1 MKTSFVFSC
10 IVVLTLTAIGF
21 VDAKPNESNKTPVP
35 PGDPGWPRE
44 YKANGAK
51 LIVYQP
57 QVDSWDDYTKL
68 HYRAV
73 VALTPA
79 GKKEVYG
86 VAEGDADTAVDES
99 SRTVAINRSGYQLR
113 FPGAS
118 EEDTAAYEKAVRA
131 MVPESSAMVI
141 SLERVLAML
150 DPAKTVEQPPVEVN
164 LDPPKIL
171 YSAKPAVLVM
181 FMGTPQMK
189 PVEKEKPDLMFA
201 VNTNWDVFFDTTESK
216 YYLLNKESWLTA
228 TDPVKGPWAAAGK
241 LPAGLSRL
249 PANENWS
256 DVRKSLPGKKAKTI
270 PTIFV
275 TTEPTEMIVTTGEP
289 AYAPIKGTKLMKITN
304 TDSTLFMNN
313 TDKQF
318 YFLVAGRWFRAAD
331 LNGPWSAASKDLPPD
346 FAAIPDDSPVAE
358 VKSSVPGTEEAKD
371 AVMLASVPRTTT
383 VKASDAKL
391 EVIYAGEP
399 KFEPIKGTKGVQY
412 ATNSANAVL
421 LVNGG
426 YYVCDKG
433 AWYCGGTAKGP
444 WAYCAKVPNDIYT
457 IPANHPL
464 HNVTYVKVK
473 SANDTTVVYTQTSGY
488 SGEYVAATGVLMFGA
503 GLLVGA
509 AINDDCFY
517 CWPAPYYYSYG
528 CGAHYHYGYG
538 GYYNA
543 AQHYGPYGGAGGYAA
558 YNPYTGTYSR
568 GAYAYG
574 PAGGSAGVRQ
584 AYNPYTDTYAARAT
598 RSTPNGSSGRFY
610 AEQGNKSAWG
620 GHESGARGTVGWAEN
635 SKGGQA
641 VAWDTRQGQGAV
653 AKDKNDNL
661 YAAHDGNVYKKTDDG
676 QWKSYENGKW
686 NNVEGQPKNQAASAR
701 AENAGNGTGQSR
713 SSGQTQSARASNSA
727 MSGRTT
733 DSANR
738 TAQAS
743 RGEASSMNRDTFNS
757 LDSDARSRQRGD
769 QQTQKVSQFQRQGI
783 SGGGREGRARS
794 GGGRRR

>member
-1 MKTSFVFSC
+1 MKRSSILSC
-10 IVVLTLTAIGF
+10 VIILTLTTIVALG
-21 VDAKPNESNKTPVP
+21 ANPNESNKVSSALS
-35 PGDPGWPRE
+35 DPGWPRE
-44 YKANGAK
+44 YSANGTK

-99 SRTVAINRSGYQLR
+99 SRTVAINRTGYELR

-118 EEDTAAYEKAVRA
+118 EEDSAAFEKAVRA
-131 MVPESSAMVI
+131 MIPESSAMVI
-141 SLERVLAML
+141 SLDRVLAML
-150 DPAKTVEQPPVEVN
+150 DPAKTTEQPPVEVN

-181 FMGTPQMK
+181 FMGSPQMK

-201 VNTNWDVFFDTTESK
+201 VNTNWDVFFDTSDSK
-216 YYLLNKESWLTA
+216 YYLLNKDSWLTA
-228 TDPVKGPWAAAGK
+228 TDPIKGPWAAADK
-241 LPAGLSRL
+241 LPADLSKL
-249 PANENWS
+249 PRNENWS
-256 DVRKSLPGKKAKTI
+256 DVRKAIPGKKAKTI
-270 PTIFV
+270 PAVFV
-275 TTEPTEMIVTTGEP
+275 TSEPTEMIVTDGEP
-289 AYAPIKGTKLMKITN
+289 AYAPVKGTKLMKVTN
-304 TDSTLFMNN
+304 TDSTVFRNN
-313 TDKQF
+313 ADKQF
-318 YFLVAGRWFRAAD
+318 YFLVAGRWFRAAE
-331 LNGPWSAASKDLPPD
+331 LSGPWSAASKDLPPD
-346 FAAIPDDSPVAE
+346 FAAIPDDSPVAN
-358 VKSSVPGTEEAKD
+358 VKSAVPGTEEAKD

-391 EVIYAGEP
+391 EVAYAGEP
-399 KFEPIKGTKGVQY
+399 KFEPIKGTTGVQY

-426 YYVCDKG
+426 YYVCEKG

-444 WAYCAKVPNDIYT
+444 WAYCTKIPSEIYT
-457 IPANHPL
+457 IPAKHPL
-464 HNVTYVKVK
+464 HNVTYVKIK
-473 SANDTTVVYTQTSGY
+473 SVDGTTVVYTQTSGY

-509 AINDDCFY
+509 AINNNCYY

-543 AQHYGPYGGAGGYAA
+543 AHHYGPYGGAAGGYAA

-574 PAGGSAGVRQ
+574 PAGGSASVRQ

-598 RSTPNGSSGRFY
+598 RNTPYGSSGRFY

-641 VAWDTRQGQGAV
+641 VAWDTARGQGAV
-653 AKDKNDNL
+653 AKDKNDNM
-661 YAAHDGNVYKKTDDG
+661 YVGKDGNVYKRD
-676 QWKSYENGKW
+676 SNGNW
-686 NNVEGQPKNQAASAR
+686 SSPTGSTPDRPSSPQSRNNAAAR
-701 AENAGNGTGQSR
+701 QSTSTAQQTR
-713 SSGQTQSARASNSA
+713 SSGTSTRTQTASATSPRNFDNK
-727 MSGRTT
+727 TL
-733 DSANR
+733 D
-738 TAQAS
+738 
-743 RGEASSMNRDTFNS
+743 S
-757 LDSDARSRQRGD
+757 LDSAARSRQKGD
-769 QQTQKVSQFQRQGI
+769 RQTQRVSQFER
-783 SGGGREGRARS
+783 SGGSERS
-794 GGGRRR
+794 RGERTRSSGGRRR